1 LNVARQ
7 RVVIRLCPKQRRI
20 HWESHEKTARTFFAE
35 TRVDT
40 SNWEADR
47 DVEVEEFPSD
57 EVISTGA
64 EEGPGTSFTADDQ
77 NDEEFEDEQK
87 RDQKRFKRA
96 LDERI
101 AAAGQAQSS
110 PSSSRDEDCRHTEGT
125 SDPVERLFSFTKRVM
140 SDSRKHMGP
149 ESLNAIAC
157 LTANKM
163 FWAEGELMAAQVTQ
177 EIMNSEKAKKAA
189 ERAALRA
196 QEAYRLMMEEPA
208 ELPYDDDYSA

>member
-1 LNVARQ
+1 VIKIQQGKEREQTRPEERACMSLLKE
-7 RVVIRLCPKQRRI
+7 VV
-20 HWESHEKTARTFFAE
+20 T
-35 TRVDT
+35 V
-40 SNWEADR
+40 N
-47 DVEVEEFPSD
+47 
-57 EVISTGA
+57 
-64 EEGPGTSFTADDQ
+64 DDQ

-110 PSSSRDEDCRHTEGT
+110 PSSSRYEDCRHTEGT

-208 ELPYDDDYSA
+208 ELPYDDDDYSA